1 MKLQVFCSICGF
13 LGSFFVTPEQH
24 LEGARTRAKTL
35 QEGHRCPDDP
45 MRVSPGSSQFWNFH
59 ESHPG

>member
-24 LEGARTRAKTL
+24 LEGARVRAETL
-35 QEGHRCPDDP
+35 RDHHRCSNDP
-45 MRVSPGSSQFWNFH
+45 MVSPRTITIL
-59 ESHPG
+59 ELP

>member
-1 MKLQVFCSICGF
+1 MKLQVLCSLCGF

-45 MRVSPGSSQFWNFH
+45 MRVSPGVVTIL
-59 ESHPG
+59 ELP